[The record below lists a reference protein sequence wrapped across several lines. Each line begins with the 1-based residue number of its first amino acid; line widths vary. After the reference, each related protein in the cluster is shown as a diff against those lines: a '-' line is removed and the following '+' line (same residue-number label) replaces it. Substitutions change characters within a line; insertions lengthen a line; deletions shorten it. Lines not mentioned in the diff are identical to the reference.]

1 MRPLRSPASAWRR
14 ASRRISSNSR
24 ILIAAVSFPAMVGFS
39 SRARGASRAAGLGP
53 ATCFFVRCF
62 CVKRFLLSTLI
73 PVGAVEPETPLRP
86 NYSTQSGKN
95 GFRKSVPPRQR
106 CSNSNPL
113 THKGLRR
120 AAGPS
125 AATRTDGER
134 APIGKDSSREARFWC
149 AARFPAWPTTPAE
162 WYAAS
167 DSSVDRHN
175 RHKGAVLFLRK
186 VRYERHK
193 REILPRLTTTCA
205 LKGSPACLRA
215 TTRHNRHPA
224 GESLRLGRNGCAV
237 AILTPSQL

>member
-1 MRPLRSPASAWRR
+1 
-14 ASRRISSNSR
+14 
-24 ILIAAVSFPAMVGFS
+24 MVGFS
-39 SRARGASRAAGLGP
+39 SRARGASRAVGLGP

-113 THKGLRR
+113 THNGLRR
-120 AAGPS
+120 AVGTFGGDPH
-125 AATRTDGER
+125 RRER
-134 APIGKDSSREARFWC
+134 FPLGKGSSREARFGN
-149 AARFPAWPTTPAE
+149 AARIPSWPTPPAE
-162 WYAAS
+162 WYTVS

-175 RHKGAVLFLRK
+175 RHKGAVLFVRK

-193 REILPRLTTTCA
+193 REILPRLTTSGRA
-205 LKGSPACLRA
+205 KGSPACLRA
-215 TTRHNRHPA
+215 TTSNNRSWT
-224 GESLRLGRNGCAV
+224 GESLRMGQNGSAV
-237 AILTPSQL
+237 AILTPTQL